1 MTHDTKIE
9 SMHAIFLSFNV
20 IHAKK
25 KKKTIKI
32 LTSGY
37 DKFFFFN
44 PKLINQ

>member
-9 SMHAIFLSFNV
+9 FMHVVFLSFNV

-25 KKKTIKI
+25 KMIKI

-37 DKFFFFN
+37 DKFFF
-44 PKLINQ
+44 

>member
-1 MTHDTKIE
+1 
-9 SMHAIFLSFNV
+9 MHAIFLSFNV
-20 IHAKK
+20 IHA